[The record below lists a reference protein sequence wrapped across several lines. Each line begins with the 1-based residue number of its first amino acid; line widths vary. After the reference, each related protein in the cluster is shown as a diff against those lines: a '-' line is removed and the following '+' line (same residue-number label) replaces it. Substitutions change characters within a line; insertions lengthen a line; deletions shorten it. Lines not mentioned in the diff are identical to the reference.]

1 MSANQNNLVNL
12 ILTILDKIIDI
23 VLSYLRNGVSDNAN

>member
-1 MSANQNNLVNL
+1 MSVNQNNMITL

-23 VLSYLRNGVSDNAN
+23 VLSYLKNGVSDNA

>member
-1 MSANQNNLVNL
+1 MSVNQNNLVSL

-23 VLSYLRNGVSDNAN
+23 VLSYIKNGVSDNA

>member
-1 MSANQNNLVNL
+1 MSVNQNNLVTL

-23 VLSYLRNGVSDNAN
+23 VLSYLRNGVSDNA